1 MRVTSAWILL
11 LLLGALGLAQNS
23 DPAITISGIVKD
35 SVTGRGIAGA
45 SISLVAGPSKAEIAS
60 FRAQATQGGT
70 ANSRAFPQFS
80 NLHAVTGEDGTFTFS
95 LAEPTYA
102 TMQVTR
108 SGYLPVNKG
117 LGNDFKSSVAISLVP
132 LGVIEGR
139 VVDLDGEPLAGIV
152 MDLIQPTII
161 DGRKIYRQL
170 TAVRTDDRGQYR
182 LWNLAPGSAYL
193 RAAGR
198 QTILARANGAPTP
211 PEADHAYPAVYFPN
225 APDRQSASAIQIQ
238 PGQTAHADFAL
249 EPQKSY
255 RIRGV
260 IRDVSSFTRLGVRLL
275 RGEDSAGN
283 RASVDTTTGSFVI
296 YDVTPGTY
304 TVQAF
309 ANGGK
314 SIAMGELEITIG
326 PQDLSGLE
334 IALSTGVEVRGR
346 IEHTGAPA
354 VQDDTQPE
362 LANPTGGLQRNP
374 SHPPIQILLLQ
385 PGRFPTTGAQPPAT
399 VDEQGNF
406 TFTDMLPGKYALQ
419 NVGQSIVS
427 IRSGARDVLADGFEL
442 GTSEMEPLIITLSE
456 GGGRI
461 GGTVSGLQAGESATI
476 AVVRAGGN
484 FGVVATT
491 AATCLPN
498 ADEARFFVFN
508 LAPGDY
514 TLYAWPAT
522 QQVEFRNPEVLRALS
537 ASAVTA
543 TVSENGD
550 QQVSLK
556 VVPADK

>member
-23 DPAITISGIVKD
+23 DPAIAISGIVKD

-70 ANSRAFPQFS
+70 ANNRAFPQFS

-95 LAEPTYA
+95 LAEPSYA

-139 VVDLDGEPLAGIV
+139 VVDLDGEPLVGIV

-238 PGQTAHADFAL
+238 PGQTAHADFTL

-283 RASVDTTTGSFVI
+283 RASVDTTTGAFVI

-314 SIAMGELEITIG
+314 SLAMGELEITTG

-334 IALSTGVEVRGR
+334 IALSTGVRSAERSSIR
-346 IEHTGAPA
+346 AHQPFRTILSLNPQILPA
-354 VQDDTQPE
+354 DC
-362 LANPTGGLQRNP
+362 NGI
-374 SHPPIQILLLQ
+374 PPIR
-385 PGRFPTTGAQPPAT
+385 PFRFSFCSRDDSRRRARSRRRPWTNKAT
-399 VDEQGNF
+399 SRLRTCCRGN
-406 TFTDMLPGKYALQ
+406 THSKTSG
-419 NVGQSIVS
+419 N
-427 IRSGARDVLADGFEL
+427 RSFPFDPVPETCWR
-442 GTSEMEPLIITLSE
+442 
-456 GGGRI
+456 
-461 GGTVSGLQAGESATI
+461 
-476 AVVRAGGN
+476 
-484 FGVVATT
+484 T
-491 AATCLPN
+491 A
-498 ADEARFFVFN
+498 
-508 LAPGDY
+508 
-514 TLYAWPAT
+514 
-522 QQVEFRNPEVLRALS
+522 S
-537 ASAVTA
+537 S
-543 TVSENGD
+543 
-550 QQVSLK
+550 
-556 VVPADK
+556 